1 MLDKT
6 GKEGA
11 SAATQAPP
19 LDFQQHLATLEA
31 HGLVTRVD
39 RAIDKNTELHPL
51 VRWQFQGGLAEDQR
65 RAFLFTNVTDGTGK
79 RYDMP
84 VVVGALAASPRIYSL
99 GMGKPVEEIE
109 TAWTNAIA
117 NPIPPVRVT
126 SPPCQEMVITGDD
139 LRGPVKTGRRCR
151 CRSRRPVLT

>member
-1 MLDKT
+1 MLVKT

-11 SAATQAPP
+11 AAATQGPP

-31 HGLVTRVD
+31 HGLVTRID
-39 RAIDKNTELHPL
+39 RPIDKNTELHPL

-65 RAFLFTNVTDGTGK
+65 RAFLFSNVIDGAGK

-99 GMGKPVEEIE
+99 DMGKPVEQIE
-109 TAWTNAIA
+109 SAWTNAIN
-117 NPIPPVRVT
+117 NPIAPVRVA
-126 SPPCQEMVITGDD
+126 SPPCQEVVITGND
-139 LRGPVKTGRRCR
+139 LRGPGKGLAAL
-151 CRSRRPVLT
+151 P